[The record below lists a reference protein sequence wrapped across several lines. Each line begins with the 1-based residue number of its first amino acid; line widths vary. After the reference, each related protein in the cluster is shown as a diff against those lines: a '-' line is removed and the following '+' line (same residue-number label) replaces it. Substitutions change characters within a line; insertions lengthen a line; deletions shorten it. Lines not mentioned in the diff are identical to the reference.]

1 MKSALAVVAAVFAL
15 AGCQPD
21 QAQLA
26 SASNASTSAPGRD
39 GSSKSYTFEK
49 HVYPEQTR
57 LVAFGDVHGD
67 LEAAKRALRLAGA
80 TDASDKWIG
89 KDLFVVQV
97 GDQLDRGDDDRAIID
112 YFMALRDEAK
122 AAGGVFLPLNG
133 NHELMNVELDFRYAT
148 EGANRAFADVPF
160 PPELANHDASTRG
173 RAAAF
178 TPGGPY
184 AVKLASQPLY
194 AVVGS
199 SVLAHGGVLM
209 KHLQYGLDKMD
220 DEVRDWLL
228 GKREKG
234 PAIVLAEDGVVWTR
248 AFSAQTGASD
258 CAALSEVLNAMGA
271 KRMIMGHTPQKPGI
285 SIACDGKAIRIDTGL
300 ARYYQGPIEVIE
312 IVGDQPRVLKE

>member
-1 MKSALAVVAAVFAL
+1 MKFVLALVAMTATL

-21 QAQLA
+21 KAQLA
-26 SASNASTSAPGRD
+26 SASNATKTSAPVA
-39 GSSKSYTFEK
+39 KYTFEK
-49 HVYPEQTR
+49 HVFPEQKR

-67 LEAAKRALRLAGA
+67 LDAAKRALRVAGA
-80 TDASDKWIG
+80 IDASDKWIG

-112 YFMALRDEAK
+112 FFMALREEAK
-122 AAGGVFLPLNG
+122 AEGGVFLPLNG
-133 NHELMNVELDFRYAT
+133 NHELMNVALDFRYAT
-148 EGANRAFADVPF
+148 EGSNRTFDDIPVPPAFSRMDPAM
-160 PPELANHDASTRG
+160 RG

-178 TPGGPY
+178 APGGPY
-184 AVKLASQPLY
+184 AVKLATQPLY

-199 SVLAHGGVLM
+199 SVLAHGGVLL

-228 GKREKG
+228 GKRPDG
-234 PAIVLAEDGVVWTR
+234 PPIVLAEDGVVWTR
-248 AFSAQTGASD
+248 AFSAQTGPSD
-258 CAALSEVLNAMGA
+258 CAALSEVLSAMGA